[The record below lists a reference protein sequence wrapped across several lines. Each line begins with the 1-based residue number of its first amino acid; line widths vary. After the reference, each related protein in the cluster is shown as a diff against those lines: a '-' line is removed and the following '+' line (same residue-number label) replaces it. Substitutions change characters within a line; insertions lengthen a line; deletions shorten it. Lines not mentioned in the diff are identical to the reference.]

1 MNTQILRL
9 WIIEKI
15 TKLQNRMIT
24 GQEDE
29 NVLLGKISILEEL
42 YDDFNLELVE
52 EDLIEFHNQF

>member
-42 YDDFNLELVE
+42 YDDFNLELAE